1 MNNYPIPVGVP
12 TAYAQ
17 SLMFPVGEPN
27 DAYAQYFTG
36 RSWLAP
42 VSGEQVSMA
51 NVTFEPGCINH
62 WHIHHATKGGGQMLI
77 CVGGRGYAQIEGQ
90 EPIAMTPGTVVHI
103 PANTKH
109 WHGAAP
115 AAGSR
120 TSPST
125 CRARARATIGS
136 NRWTR
141 HSTAR
146 SSETIRKGV
155 WNGWHNRTTE

>member
-1 MNNYPIPVGVP
+1 MTI
-12 TAYAQ
+12 TR
-17 SLMFPVGEPN
+17 FPSAFRPHTHSRSCSRWRAERRLRAV
-27 DAYAQYFTG
+27 FTG

-115 AAGSR
+115 GSWF
-120 TSPST
+120 SHIAIDVP
-125 CRARARATIGS
+125 GEGKS
-136 NRWTR
+136 NDWLEPVDE
-141 HSTAR
+141 AFYR
-146 SSETIRKGV
+146 SLK
-155 WNGWHNRTTE
+155 

>member
-1 MNNYPIPVGVP
+1 MNNYPVPVGVP

-17 SLMFPVGEPN
+17 SLMLPVGAPN
-27 DAYAQYFTG
+27 DAYAQYFTD
-36 RSWLAP
+36 RSRLAP
-42 VSGEQVSMA
+42 ISGEQVRMA
-51 NVTFEPGCINH
+51 NVTFDPGCINH

-115 AAGSR
+115 GSWF
-120 TSPST
+120 SHIAIDVP
-125 CRARARATIGS
+125 GEGKS
-136 NRWTR
+136 NEWLEPVDEDEYNKL
-141 HSTAR
+141 A
-146 SSETIRKGV
+146 
-155 WNGWHNRTTE
+155 